1 MRNAFLLLLLLN
13 ILAFAFQSWIIE
25 PDEPVDAMS
34 IDQDVPGLMLA
45 ESRDELPAEPVVEEP
60 ARTGNPGYR
69 CLRLGPFARETDADQ
84 VRLSLQKREA
94 TVRQT
99 AAAGGVWVGHW
110 VQVADQGSRAKAEA
124 ARDKLAANGIPDA
137 YIVPGD
143 SDNRISLGVYRQRAS
158 ADQTVRRARSLGFAT
173 RVDDRYQAGT
183 NFWLR
188 VRLPG
193 DRTLNPGE
201 FKTDT
206 GQIMRTETIAC
217 ADAGI

>member
-13 ILAFAFQSWIIE
+13 ILAFTFQSWIIE
-25 PDEPVDAMS
+25 PDDPVDAMS

-45 ESRDELPAEPVVEEP
+45 ETSKAQPSEPIATDV
-60 ARTGNPGYR
+60 AKTANPVYR
-69 CLRLGPFARETDADQ
+69 CLRIGPFAQETDADR
-84 VRLSLQKREA
+84 VRLSLQRREA

-99 AAAGGVWVGHW
+99 TEAGRVWVGHW
-110 VQVADQGSRAKAEA
+110 VQVADQGSRARAEA

-143 SDNRISLGVYRQRAS
+143 ADNRISLGVYRKRAS
-158 ADQTVRRARSLGFAT
+158 ADRTVNQARNLGFST
-173 RVDDRYQAGT
+173 RVDDRYQPGT

-193 DRTLNPGE
+193 DRTLKPGE
-201 FKTDT
+201 FKTDS
-206 GQIMRTETIAC
+206 GQILRTETVDC
-217 ADAGI
+217 AAAGI

>member
-25 PDEPVDAMS
+25 PDDPVDAMS

-45 ESRDELPAEPVVEEP
+45 ENRKEPPSEPVVVEQ
-60 ARTGNPGYR
+60 ASTTNPGYR
-69 CLRLGPFARETDADQ
+69 CLRIGPFARETDADR
-84 VRLSLQKREA
+84 VRLSLQRREA

-99 AAAGGVWVGHW
+99 AEAGQVWVGHW
-110 VQVADQGSRAKAEA
+110 AQVVNQGSRARAEA

-137 YIVPGD
+137 YIVPG
-143 SDNRISLGVYRQRAS
+143 STDNRISLGVYRKRVS
-158 ADQTVRRARSLGFAT
+158 ADQAMRQARSLGFTA
-173 RVDDRYQAGT
+173 RVDDRYRAGT

-193 DRTLNPGE
+193 DRALNPGE

-206 GQIMRTETIAC
+206 GQILRTETIAC